1 MTAFVFKLPD
11 IGEGIAECEIATWRV
26 AVGDVVKEDQPLVD
40 MLTDKAAVE
49 IPSPVAGVVKELRGA
64 AGDKIAVGAV
74 LMVIETAVAAAVTA
88 HAPQATSA
96 LPKQASTPEVRAAH
110 VPDPMVGDENLVSP
124 ASVTPSAP
132 AKGAAGGGASF
143 AFKLPDI
150 GEGIA
155 ECEIANWRVA
165 IGDVV
170 KEDQP
175 LVDMLTD
182 KAAVEIPSPVA
193 GVVRE
198 LRGKAGDKIAVGAVL
213 MVIETAGAAGET
225 STPAVA
231 STSKAATTTA
241 PSVAAKPAAPARH
254 NGEKPLAAP
263 SVRKR
268 AREMG
273 IDLALVAGTK
283 KGGRIG
289 HEDLDAHRSA
299 PASASAAPAV
309 AAKPVIAPST
319 GVEQIRII
327 GLRRKIAEAMQRS
340 KRNIPHFAYI
350 EEVDVTEL
358 EALRV
363 HLNAT
368 KRPEQAKLT
377 ILPFLMRAMV
387 KAVPE
392 FPNVNGQYDDE
403 AGVFHRHG
411 ALHIG
416 IAAQTPQG
424 LVVPVVKHAETLD
437 LWASAAELKR
447 LADAAKTGKAKRDE
461 LTGSTITISSLG
473 PMGGI
478 ASTPV
483 INAPEVAIVGVNKMV
498 ERPMVRNGQVV
509 VRTMMNISSSFDHRI
524 VDGWDAASFIQ
535 KLKQYL
541 EHPATIFMP

>member
-1 MTAFVFKLPD
+1 
-11 IGEGIAECEIATWRV
+11 
-26 AVGDVVKEDQPLVD
+26 
-40 MLTDKAAVE
+40 
-49 IPSPVAGVVKELRGA
+49 
-64 AGDKIAVGAV
+64 
-74 LMVIETAVAAAVTA
+74 
-88 HAPQATSA
+88 
-96 LPKQASTPEVRAAH
+96 
-110 VPDPMVGDENLVSP
+110 
-124 ASVTPSAP
+124 
-132 AKGAAGGGASF
+132 
-143 AFKLPDI
+143 
-150 GEGIA
+150 
-155 ECEIANWRVA
+155 
-165 IGDVV
+165 
-170 KEDQP
+170 
-175 LVDMLTD
+175 MLTD

-213 MVIETAGAAGET
+213 MVIATAAASSASNTLTPTPLPEGEGKSSPSLPPPGEGGAERRMRA
-225 STPAVA
+225 P
-231 STSKAATTTA
+231 AATA
-241 PSVAAKPAAPARH
+241 PVRPI
-254 NGEKPLAAP
+254 GEKPLAAP

-299 PASASAAPAV
+299 PASMSAAPAV

-319 GVEQIRII
+319 GVEQIKII

-363 HLNAT
+363 HLNET
-368 KRPEQAKLT
+368 KRPDQAKLT
-377 ILPFLMRAMV
+377 VLPFLMRAMV
-387 KAVPE
+387 KAVPA
-392 FPNVNGQYDDE
+392 FPNVNGNYDDE

-416 IAAQTPQG
+416 IAAQTNQG

-447 LADAAKTGKAKRDE
+447 LADAAKTGKAKREE
-461 LTGSTITISSLG
+461 LSGSTITISSLG

-535 KLKQYL
+535 RLKQYL

>member
-1 MTAFVFKLPD
+1 MSLFTFKLPD